1 MDREPYNSQS
11 WRPSQR
17 QVGKRRRK
25 PEEKPSKEYSRVIKE
40 VTGLIFQFSP
50 EAILFEF
57 TVEED
62 SDQFQ
67 VGMVEPSKVKV
78 GDRNIPV
85 AEVQTKEALG
95 RYIEVGDELECEVVK
110 EEGMAMVSVQEED
123 EEGAMVEV
131 EVQPDWRAR

>member
-1 MDREPYNSQS
+1 MKVENNDEKGREKNNVDDTLST
-11 WRPSQR
+11 
-17 QVGKRRRK
+17 GKSS
-25 PEEKPSKEYSRVIKE
+25 PKENLMVIKV

-57 TVEED
+57 TLEEG

-67 VGMVEPSKVKV
+67 VGMVKPINV
-78 GDRNIPV
+78 NIPADAV
-85 AEVQTKEALG
+85 KTKEALG

-110 EEGMAMVSVQEED
+110 EKGMAMVSVQEED

-131 EVQPDWRAR
+131 EIQPDWRAR